1 MNAIDNWLI
10 VNYFAETSKDEVM
23 TVLEKEVLAR
33 KPKFAIIRNNLSTLI
48 PILVGIFNALV
59 K

>member
-10 VNYFAETSKDEVM
+10 VNYFSEKTKDETFAVI
-23 TVLEKEVLAR
+23 ENEVIAR
-33 KPKFAIIRNNLSTLI
+33 KPKFAIIQRNLSTII
-48 PILVGIFNALV
+48 PLLVGIFNAVV